1 MLILVMSIN
10 KSNASI
16 FRIIDANLNRL
27 GEGLRVIEDLARM
40 ILNDSDLTQNI
51 KTLRHNLIR
60 GDISLDRILIQA
72 RNAEE
77 DVGINLEVSGELNS
91 KDLSGILIANSRRA
105 QESLRVLEE
114 ISKLH
119 DTPLDSEKYK
129 QARFT
134 LYTLE
139 RNLLS
144 RILKQDKIEK
154 LKGLYII
161 IDTSFLNGQSH
172 IDITRKVIDG
182 GAKIIQLRDKTTSR
196 RDLFTIACQLKD
208 LCSKHDVLFIINDY
222 LDLTLAVD
230 ADGLHIG
237 QHDLPLSIIKK
248 LLPIDKIIGCSAS
261 NLEQSIA
268 AKNGGADYIGFGAI
282 YPTASKQDYKLAG
295 LQALQQVRQEVNIPI
310 VAIGGINNH
319 NIKEVMKTG
328 SDSAAVISAIL
339 QSNDPE
345 VATRNLIGLINNE

>member
-1 MLILVMSIN
+1 MSTDKAN
-10 KSNASI
+10 SSV
-16 FRIIDANLNRL
+16 FRIIDANINRL

-40 ILNDSDLTQNI
+40 ILNDSNLTQQI
-51 KTLRHNLIR
+51 KTLRHSLIR
-60 GDISLDRILIQA
+60 RDTSLDRTLIQA

-77 DVGINLEVSGELNS
+77 DVGINLEVNGELKS
-91 KDLSGILIANSRRA
+91 KDLGGILVANSRRA

-119 DTPLDSEKYK
+119 DIPLDSEKYK

-139 RNLLS
+139 RNLIS
-144 RILKQDKIEK
+144 RLFKHDKIK
-154 LKGLYII
+154 ILKGLYVI
-161 IDTSFLNGQSH
+161 IDTSFLNGRSH
-172 IDITRKVIDG
+172 IEIARKVIDG

-196 RDLFTIACQLKD
+196 RVLFTIACELKE
-208 LCSKHDVLFIINDY
+208 LCSKNDVLFIINDY
-222 LDLTLAVD
+222 LDLALAVD

-261 NLEQSIA
+261 NLEQAIA
-268 AKNGGADYIGFGAI
+268 AEAEGADYIGFGAI
-282 YPTASKQDYKLAG
+282 YPTTSKIDYELAG
-295 LQALQQVRQEVNIPI
+295 LNALKQVTKSVNIPI
-310 VAIGGINNH
+310 VAIGGIDNH

-328 SDSAAVISAIL
+328 SKAAAVISAVL
-339 QSNDPE
+339 QADDPE
-345 VATRNLIGLINNE
+345 VATRNFIGLINNEQVY